1 MSGTSNPAAAEL
13 AAALAELR
21 RTEEALAA
29 LEKEKYEPIA
39 VVGMGLRIPGGND
52 DVDTFAEFLRE
63 GRSGIG
69 PLPAGERRQMAP
81 DTAAAGAP
89 EAEHAVPGGEA
100 AGDWPRGGFVRDVDR
115 FDAAFFSISPKEA
128 PYIDPQQRLA
138 LQTAWEA
145 LEHAGI
151 DPTSLRH
158 GDTGVFMGVTTLDYI
173 FESTGLAPADLDGYL
188 APGLSHSAV
197 SGRLSFFL
205 GLRGPCLTVD
215 TTCSSSLTATHLAVQ
230 ALRGG
235 ECGLALSGGVNVIH
249 NAQNHTILSLGGV
262 LSADGQCKTFD
273 ERADGY
279 ARAEGCG
286 VLVLKRL
293 SDALRDGD
301 TVHAVI
307 RGSAVGQDGESAG
320 LVAPNGAAQEQVM
333 RSALA
338 RCRLTP
344 GDIQYVEAHGTGTA
358 LGDPTEMD
366 AISDVFAKSHS
377 NDRPVLVGSLKTNIG
392 HMEGAAGA
400 GSLIK
405 AVLQLRERTVFP
417 HLNLVTPSRRIAWD
431 DAPVTVPTE
440 CRPWPGTGT
449 ARAMVNGFGVTG
461 TIASVVL
468 EEAPVATT
476 GARPSGTGRRTDEA
490 GTRANEAG
498 AQASDADTRA
508 NEAGGQADEAADP
521 RPSALLTLSA
531 KSRTSLRRLAERYL
545 DHLERH
551 PDVPVADLCR
561 TSNTG
566 RAHFRYRIAEVVGD
580 RDAAVRAL
588 GRHVADPAAGTARG
602 AGSASAPK
610 VAFLFSGT
618 GTQYPGMGAAL
629 YRQYP
634 VFRAALDE
642 CDRILTPL
650 LGVPLGEL
658 VRGECAAPERIHEP
672 RFLQPALFSLEYAMA
687 RLWLSW
693 GVRPSVLMGHSLGEF
708 AAAAVAGLFSLRDG
722 ARLVAA
728 RGRLSEAVRSK
739 GGMAAVGAPA
749 AAVAPLLDGY
759 PDLTIGAV
767 NGPGQCLLTGGDESL
782 ADAGLRLAER
792 GVKVTPLRGAV
803 PYHSPLMAEIVD
815 EFREV
820 LATVE
825 FRTPTMALVSN
836 VTGRVARGRQMAD
849 PEYWIRHLLE
859 PVQFEA
865 GVRAVDQRGRH
876 VFVELGPSAALT
888 ALARATAGEADHVWL
903 SSTFRDDH
911 DGDMIRRSLAKAYE
925 AGVPVSWAGYHEGAP
940 RHRITLPS
948 YPFDGKRYWLPTPQR
963 RAAEAAWQAERTGE
977 DVQGANGG
985 LYYEQHWVSQDLPA
999 TRREGRR
1006 VLVVGDPARLPH
1018 ALAEAAAAEG
1028 VDLAVAAGPT
1038 ALADAL
1044 DGAPPTDVC
1053 WLWRTD
1059 GAQPGE
1065 EGVAAR
1071 LRAECEANY
1080 RELLAVLDTLARKGF
1095 GRGQRL
1101 WLVSAGAQHLPGDK
1115 GTAPA
1120 AAATLWGF
1128 GRALGVEFPGYR
1140 VTLVD
1145 LAPAAEGTGAGDQ
1158 ADGAAGLVREWL
1170 AAQESE
1176 LEIVHRDGGRWVRR
1190 LRAADAV
1197 PPASR
1202 PLAVRPDRTYVV
1214 AGATGMVGR
1223 AVARRLAGLGARRLA
1238 LLSRTGGPAPALG
1251 DGVTVSVHPCDLGSA
1266 PDVDRVLAELADTA
1280 PPLGGIVHAAQER
1293 ARDLPLARQTWESL
1307 DAGFRAKVYGAWL
1320 LHEATAG
1327 LPELDFF
1334 LACSTAGALLGAATQ
1349 TGAGAGN
1356 AFLDHLV
1363 ARRAGAGLPATV
1375 VNWGPW
1381 APREPGRQLSSS
1393 LVRSWEGQGITL
1405 LEQDEATE
1413 ALPALLDAGRTQVLM
1428 GHCDWGRFVA
1438 RRAPSALFAELVPA
1452 PAADGAPTGIDA
1464 LADAPAN
1471 ARSAGIN
1478 AIVRTRL
1485 ADVLRFESADDIEPD
1500 AELAALGMDSLNAVE
1515 IRNSLEAAF
1524 RVTLPTSVTFD
1535 RPTVD
1540 LLGAYIE
1547 QLLSGAEAPA
1557 HEAGTGAHR

>member
-1 MSGTSNPAAAEL
+1 MSDTSNPTAAEL
-13 AAALAELR
+13 AAVLAELR
-21 RTEEALAA
+21 RKEEALAANAEALAA
-29 LEKEKYEPIA
+29 LEREKYEPIA
-39 VVGMGLRIPGGND
+39 IVGMGLRIPGGNN

-69 PLPAGERRQMAP
+69 PLPADERRQMAP
-81 DTAAAGAP
+81 GDGA
-89 EAEHAVPGGEA
+89 EADGQD
-100 AGDWPRGGFVRDVDR
+100 GDLPSGGFVRDVDR

-173 FESTGLAPADLDGYL
+173 FESTDLAPADLDGYL
-188 APGLSHSAV
+188 APGLTHSAV
-197 SGRLSFFL
+197 SGRMSFFL

-235 ECGLALSGGVNVIH
+235 ECGIALSGGVNVIH
-249 NAQNHTILSLGGV
+249 NAQNHTILKLGGV

-320 LVAPNGAAQEQVM
+320 LTAPNGAAQEQVM

-344 GDIQYVEAHGTGTA
+344 GDIHYVEAHGTGTA

-366 AISDVFAKSHS
+366 AISDVFATSHTKE
-377 NDRPVLVGSLKTNIG
+377 RPIVVGSLKTNIG

-431 DAPVTVPTE
+431 EAPVTVPTE
-440 CRPWPGTGT
+440 CRPWPGTGPG
-449 ARAMVNGFGVTG
+449 RAMVNGFGVTG
-461 TIASVVL
+461 TIASVIV
-468 EEAPVATT
+468 EEAPPAPAEEAEAE
-476 GARPSGTGRRTDEA
+476 ARPSA
-490 GTRANEAG
+490 V
-498 AQASDADTRA
+498 
-508 NEAGGQADEAADP
+508 
-521 RPSALLTLSA
+521 LTLSA
-531 KSRTSLRRLAERYL
+531 KSRASLRRLAERYL
-545 DHLERH
+545 DHLDRH
-551 PDVPVADLCR
+551 PGTPLADLCR

-580 RDAAVRAL
+580 RDGAVRAL
-588 GRHVADPAAGTARG
+588 GKRVESLAAGSARG
-602 AGSASAPK
+602 GSASAPK

-642 CDRILTPL
+642 CDAILTPL
-650 LGVPLGEL
+650 LGVPLGAL
-658 VRGECAAPERIHEP
+658 IRGECEAPERIHEP
-672 RFLQPALFSLEYAMA
+672 RYLQPALFSLEYAMA

-708 AAAAVAGLFSLRDG
+708 AAAAVAGLFSLEDG

-728 RGRLSEAVRSK
+728 RGRLSEALRSK

-749 AAVAPLLDGY
+749 AEIAPLIEDY

-767 NGPGQCLLTGGDESL
+767 NGPGQCLLTGGHDSL
-782 ADAGLRLAER
+782 ADAGRKLAER
-792 GVKVTPLRGAV
+792 GVKFTPLKGAV
-803 PYHSPLMAEIVD
+803 PYHSPLMAEITD
-815 EFREV
+815 AFREV
-820 LATVE
+820 LAGVE
-825 FRTPTMALVSN
+825 FRTPGMALVSN

-849 PEYWIRHLLE
+849 PEYWISHLLE

-865 GVRAVDQRGRH
+865 GVQAVDQRGRH
-876 VFVELGPSAALT
+876 VFVELGPSGALT
-888 ALARATAGEADHVWL
+888 ALARTSAGDADHVWL
-903 SSTFRDDH
+903 SSTFRDDR
-911 DGDMIRRSLAKAYE
+911 DGDMVRRSLAKAYE
-925 AGVPVSWAGYHEGAP
+925 AGVPISWTGYHEGAS
-940 RHRITLPS
+940 RRRIPVPS

-977 DVQGANGG
+977 DQQGANGG
-985 LYYEQHWVSQDLPA
+985 LFYEQHWVAQTLPD
-999 TRREGRR
+999 TRRDGRR
-1006 VLVVGDPARLPH
+1006 VLVAGGTDRLPR
-1018 ALAEAAAAEG
+1018 ALAETAAAQG
-1028 VDLAVAAGPT
+1028 VSLDVVPDPE
-1038 ALADAL
+1038 ALAGAL
-1044 DGAPPTDVC
+1044 AGEPPTDVC
-1053 WLWRTD
+1053 WLWRAHT
-1059 GAQPGE
+1059 GE
-1065 EGVAAR
+1065 ETGAAR
-1071 LRAECEANY
+1071 LRAESEANY
-1080 RELLAVLDTLARKGF
+1080 RDLLAVLDTLARSGF

-1101 WLVSAGAQHLPGDK
+1101 WLVTEGAQHLPGDK
-1115 GTAPA
+1115 NTEPA

-1128 GRALGVEFPGYR
+1128 GRALGAEFPGYR
-1140 VTLVD
+1140 VTLLD
-1145 LAPAAEGTGAGDQ
+1145 LAPG
-1158 ADGAAGLVREWL
+1158 ADGVAGLVGECL

-1190 LRAADAV
+1190 LRTAAPV
-1197 PPASR
+1197 PADSR
-1202 PLAVRPDRTYVV
+1202 PLTVRPDRTYVV

-1223 AVARRLAGLGARRLA
+1223 ALARRLVALGARHLA

-1251 DGVTVSVHPCDLGSA
+1251 DGVTVQVHACDLGSA
-1266 PDVDRVLAELADTA
+1266 ADVTRALAELAATA
-1280 PPLGGIVHAAQER
+1280 PPVGGVVHAAQEA
-1293 ARDLPLARQTWESL
+1293 ARDLPLAQQTWESL
-1307 DAGFRAKVYGAWL
+1307 DAVFQAKVYGAWL
-1320 LHEATAG
+1320 LHEATAD

-1334 LACSTAGALLGAATQ
+1334 LGCSTAGALFGAATQ
-1349 TGAGAGN
+1349 TGAGAGA
-1356 AFLDHLV
+1356 AFLDHLM
-1363 ARRAGAGLPATV
+1363 AQRAGAGLPATA

-1405 LEQDEATE
+1405 LDEDEATD
-1413 ALPALLDAGRTQVLM
+1413 ALPALLDAGRAQVLM
-1428 GHCDWGRFVA
+1428 GRCDWNRFVA
-1438 RRAPSALFAELVPA
+1438 RRAPSALFAELVSGS
-1452 PAADGAPTGIDA
+1452 AADGTPTGVDA
-1464 LADAPAN
+1464 LADTPGA

-1478 AIVRTRL
+1478 AIVRARL

-1515 IRNSLEAAF
+1515 IRNALEAAF
-1524 RVTLPTSVTFD
+1524 RITLPASVTFD
-1535 RPTVD
+1535 RPGVD

-1547 QLLSGAEAPA
+1547 ELLSGAEAPA

>member
-1 MSGTSNPAAAEL
+1 MIAQ
-13 AAALAELR
+13 LR
-21 RTEEALAA
+21 SKEEELAA
-29 LEKEKYEPIA
+29 LEREKYEPIA
-39 VVGMGLRIPGGND
+39 IVGMGLRIPGGNN

-69 PLPAGERRQMAP
+69 PLPPGERRQMAP
-81 DTAAAGAP
+81 ETGRAEGADDSAAEGPAEGA
-89 EAEHAVPGGEA
+89 
-100 AGDWPRGGFVRDVDR
+100 DDNWPRGGFVSDVDR
-115 FDAAFFSISPKEA
+115 FDAAFFSVSPKEA

-138 LQTAWEA
+138 LHTAWEA

-173 FESTGLAPADLDGYL
+173 FESTDLAPADLDGYL
-188 APGLSHSAV
+188 APGLTHSAV
-197 SGRLSFFL
+197 SGRMSFFL
-205 GLRGPCLTVD
+205 GLRGPCMTVD

-235 ECGLALSGGVNVIH
+235 ECGVALSGGVNVIH

-262 LSADGQCKTFD
+262 LSPDAQCKTFD
-273 ERADGY
+273 ERANGY

-293 SDALRDGD
+293 SDARRDGD

-338 RCRLTP
+338 RSGLEP
-344 GDIQYVEAHGTGTA
+344 ADIQYVEAHGTGTA

-366 AISDVFAKSHS
+366 AISDVFAESHTH
-377 NDRPVLVGSLKTNIG
+377 DRPMVVGSLKTNIG

-405 AVLQLRERTVFP
+405 AVLQLREKTIFP
-417 HLNLVTPSRRIAWD
+417 HLNLVNPSKRIAWD
-431 DAPVTVPTE
+431 EAPVTVPTE
-440 CRPWPGTGT
+440 VRPWPAADTG
-449 ARAMVNGFGVTG
+449 RAMVNGFGVTG
-461 TIASVVL
+461 TIASVIL
-468 EEAPVATT
+468 EEAPAELP
-476 GARPSGTGRRTDEA
+476 AETDAA
-490 GTRANEAG
+490 GTR
-498 AQASDADTRA
+498 
-508 NEAGGQADEAADP
+508 
-521 RPSALLTLSA
+521 PSAVLTLSA
-531 KSRTSLRRLAERYL
+531 KSRTSLRRLAERHL
-545 DHLERH
+545 DHLARH
-551 PDVPVADLCR
+551 PGTPLADLCR

-566 RAHFRYRIAEVVGD
+566 RAHFRHRIAEVVGD

-588 GRHVADPAAGTARG
+588 GRRVTALAEGAARG
-602 AGSASAPK
+602 GSTGAPK

-642 CDRILTPL
+642 CDAILTPL
-650 LGVPLGEL
+650 LGLPLGEL
-658 VRGECAAPERIHEP
+658 VRGECEAPERIHEP
-672 RFLQPALFSLEYAMA
+672 RYLQPALFSLEYAMA

-708 AAAAVAGLFSLRDG
+708 AAAAVAGLFSLQDG

-749 AAVAPLLDGY
+749 HEVAPLLDDY
-759 PDLTIGAV
+759 PDLSVGAV
-767 NGPGQCLLTGGDESL
+767 NGPGQSLLTGGNASL
-782 ADAGLRLAER
+782 ADAGRRLAER

-815 EFREV
+815 EFRAV
-820 LATVE
+820 LATVD
-825 FRTPTMALVSN
+825 FRAPTMAVVSN

-865 GVRAVDQRGRH
+865 GVQAVNKRGRH

-888 ALARATAGEADHVWL
+888 ALARTSAGEADHVWL

-940 RHRITLPS
+940 LNRVPLPT
-948 YPFDGKRYWLPTPQR
+948 YPFDGKRYWLPTKQR
-963 RAAEAAWQAERTGE
+963 RAAEAAWQAERDPEGG
-977 DVQGANGG
+977 QSASG
-985 LYYEQHWVSQDLPA
+985 LYYEQHWVTQDLPA

-1006 VLVVGDPARLPH
+1006 VLVTGDTARLPRE
-1018 ALAEAAAAEG
+1018 LAEKAAAEG
-1028 VDLAVAAGPT
+1028 VTLTVAADRR
-1038 ALADAL
+1038 ALAEAL
-1044 DGAPPTDVC
+1044 KGERPTDVC
-1053 WLWRTD
+1053 WLWRTGGD
-1059 GAQPGE
+1059 ATAPDAHDA
-1065 EGVAAR
+1065 AAR
-1071 LRAECEANY
+1071 LRAECETNY
-1080 RELLAVLDTLARKGF
+1080 RDLLAVLDTLAREGF

-1101 WLVSAGAQHLPGDK
+1101 WLVSEGAQHLPGDK
-1115 GTAPA
+1115 GTTPA

-1128 GRALGVEFPGYR
+1128 GRALGTEFPGYR

-1145 LAPAAEGTGAGDQ
+1145 LEPGTDDGTG
-1158 ADGAAGLVREWL
+1158 LVGEWL
-1170 AAQESE
+1170 AAGESE
-1176 LEIVHRDGGRWVRR
+1176 LEIAHRDGGRTVRR
-1190 LRAADAV
+1190 LRTADPV
-1197 PPASR
+1197 PAASR
-1202 PLAVRPDRTYVV
+1202 PLTIRPDRTYVV
-1214 AGATGMVGR
+1214 AGATGMVG
-1223 AVARRLAGLGARRLA
+1223 AALTRRLAALGARRLA
-1238 LLSRTGGPAPALG
+1238 LLSRTGGPAPDLG
-1251 DGVTVSVHPCDLGSA
+1251 DGVTASVHACDLGSA
-1266 PDVDRVLAELADTA
+1266 DDVSRVLAELAADA
-1280 PPLGGIVHAAQER
+1280 PPVGGVVHAAQE
-1293 ARDLPLARQTWESL
+1293 AAQDLPLAQQTWESL
-1307 DAGFRAKVYGAWL
+1307 DAVFRTKVYGAWL
-1320 LHEATAG
+1320 LHEATAE

-1334 LACSTAGALLGAATQ
+1334 LGCSTAGALLGAATQ

-1356 AFLDHLV
+1356 AFLDHLM
-1363 ARRAGAGLPATV
+1363 AQRGGAGLPATA

-1381 APREPGRQLSSS
+1381 APKDPARRLSAS

-1405 LEQDEATE
+1405 LEQDEAAE
-1413 ALPALLDAGRTQVLM
+1413 ALPALLDAGRGQVLM
-1428 GHCDWGRFVA
+1428 GHCDWNRFVA
-1438 RRAPSALFAELVPA
+1438 RRSPSALFADLVTGS
-1452 PAADGAPTGIDA
+1452 AAGGQTDVGA
-1464 LADAPAN
+1464 LADASGA

-1478 AIVRTRL
+1478 AIVRARL
-1485 ADVLRFESADDIEPD
+1485 ADVLRFESAEDVEPD
-1500 AELAALGMDSLNAVE
+1500 AELADLGMDSLNSVE
-1515 IRNSLEAAF
+1515 IRNALEAAF
-1524 RVTLPTSVTFD
+1524 RVTLPASITFD
-1535 RPTVD
+1535 RPSVD
-1540 LLGAYIE
+1540 LLSAYIE
-1547 QLLSGAEAPA
+1547 ELLSGADAPA
-1557 HEAGTGAHR
+1557 HEAETGAHR

>member
-1 MSGTSNPAAAEL
+1 MSDTPNPAAAEL
-13 AAALAELR
+13 AAVRAELR
-21 RTEEALAA
+21 RKEEALAA
-29 LEKEKYEPIA
+29 LEREKYEPIA
-39 VVGMGLRIPGGND
+39 IVGIGLRIPGGND
-52 DVDTFAEFLRE
+52 DVDTFADFLRE

-69 PLPAGERRQMAP
+69 PLPADERRQMAP
-81 DTAAAGAP
+81 DDTA
-89 EAEHAVPGGEA
+89 
-100 AGDWPRGGFVRDVDR
+100 DDDRPRGGFVRDVDR
-115 FDAAFFSISPKEA
+115 FDAAFFSVSPKEA

-173 FESTGLAPADLDGYL
+173 FESTDLAPADLDGYL

-197 SGRLSFFL
+197 SGRMSFFL
-205 GLRGPCLTVD
+205 GLRGPCMTVD

-235 ECGLALSGGVNVIH
+235 ECSLALSGGVNVIH
-249 NAQNHTILSLGGV
+249 NAQNHTILKLGGV
-262 LSADGQCKTFD
+262 LSADAQCKTFD

-301 TVHAVI
+301 TVHALI

-344 GDIQYVEAHGTGTA
+344 GDIHYVEAHGTGTA

-366 AISDVFAKSHS
+366 AISDVFAKSHTRE
-377 NDRPVLVGSLKTNIG
+377 RPVLVGSLKTNIG
-392 HMEGAAGA
+392 HMEGAAGV

-431 DAPVTVPTE
+431 EAPVAVPTE
-440 CRPWPGTGT
+440 CRPWPGTGPG
-449 ARAMVNGFGVTG
+449 RAMVNGFGVTG
-461 TIASVVL
+461 TIASVIL
-468 EEAPVATT
+468 EEAPPAPA
-476 GARPSGTGRRTDEA
+476 GEAPADARPSA
-490 GTRANEAG
+490 V
-498 AQASDADTRA
+498 
-508 NEAGGQADEAADP
+508 
-521 RPSALLTLSA
+521 LTLSA

-551 PDVPVADLCR
+551 PEIPLADLCR

-580 RDAAVRAL
+580 RADAVRAL
-588 GRHVADPAAGTARG
+588 GRRAKSLAAGSTRG
-602 AGSASAPK
+602 GGSASAPK

-634 VFRAALDE
+634 AFRAALDE
-642 CDRILTPL
+642 CDAILTPL
-650 LGVPLGEL
+650 LGVPLGAL
-658 VRGECAAPERIHEP
+658 IRGECARPERIHEP
-672 RFLQPALFSLEYAMA
+672 RYLQPALFSLEYAMA

-708 AAAAVAGLFSLRDG
+708 AAAAVAGLFSLEDG

-728 RGRLSEAVRSK
+728 RGRLSEAVRSE

-749 AAVAPLLDGY
+749 AEIAPLVEDY

-767 NGPGQCLLTGGDESL
+767 NGPGQCLLTGGSQSL
-782 ADAGLRLAER
+782 ADAGRRLAER
-792 GVKVTPLRGAV
+792 GVKFTPLKGAV
-803 PYHSPLMAEIVD
+803 PYHSPLMARIVD

-820 LATVE
+820 LAGVE
-825 FRTPTMALVSN
+825 FRTPGMALVSN

-865 GVRAVDQRGRH
+865 GVQAVDRRGRH
-876 VFVELGPSAALT
+876 VFVEIGPSGALT
-888 ALARATAGEADHVWL
+888 ALARASAVDADHVWL
-903 SSTFRDDH
+903 SSTFRDDR

-925 AGVPVSWAGYHEGAP
+925 AGVTVSWADYHEGAP
-940 RHRITLPS
+940 SRRVPLPS

-963 RAAEAAWQAERTGE
+963 RAAEAAWQAERTGA
-977 DVQGANGG
+977 DQGADGG
-985 LYYEQHWVSQDLPA
+985 LFYEQHWVPQPLPDP
-999 TRREGRR
+999 RREGRR
-1006 VLVVGDPARLPH
+1006 VVVAGGTDRLPRG
-1018 ALAEAAAAEG
+1018 LAEAAAAQG
-1028 VDLAVAAGPT
+1028 VTLDVVSGPADLAG
-1038 ALADAL
+1038 ALA
-1044 DGAPPTDVC
+1044 GEPPTDVC
-1053 WLWRTD
+1053 WLWRAHD
-1059 GAQPGE
+1059 GAGPA
-1065 EGVAAR
+1065 AAR
-1071 LRAECEANY
+1071 LRAESEANY
-1080 RELLAVLDTLARKGF
+1080 RDLLAVLDTLAASGF

-1101 WLVSAGAQHLPGDK
+1101 WLVTEGAQYLPGDK
-1115 GTAPA
+1115 GIEPA

-1128 GRALGVEFPGYR
+1128 GRALGAEFPGYR
-1140 VTLVD
+1140 ATLVD
-1145 LAPAAEGTGAGDQ
+1145 LEPGS
-1158 ADGAAGLVREWL
+1158 DGGAGLVAEWS
-1170 AAQESE
+1170 AAGESE

-1190 LRAADAV
+1190 LRTADPV
-1197 PPASR
+1197 PADSR
-1202 PLAVRPDRTYVV
+1202 PRTIRSDRTYVV

-1223 AVARRLAGLGARRLA
+1223 ALARRLVALGARHLA
-1238 LLSRTGGPAPALG
+1238 LLSRTGGPAPDFG
-1251 DGVTVSVHPCDLGSA
+1251 DGVTVQVHACDLGSA
-1266 PDVDRVLAELADTA
+1266 PDVTRVLAELAATA
-1280 PPLGGIVHAAQER
+1280 PPVGGVVHAAQEA
-1293 ARDLPLARQTWESL
+1293 ARDLPLAQQTWENL
-1307 DAGFRAKVYGAWL
+1307 DAAFQAKVYGAWL

-1334 LACSTAGALLGAATQ
+1334 LGCSTAGALFGAATQ
-1349 TGAGAGN
+1349 TGAGAGA
-1356 AFLDHLV
+1356 AFLDHLM
-1363 ARRAGAGLPATV
+1363 AQRAGAGLPATA

-1405 LEQDEATE
+1405 LEEDEATD
-1413 ALPALLDAGRTQVLM
+1413 ALPALLDAGRAQVLM
-1428 GHCDWGRFVA
+1428 GRCDWKRFVA
-1438 RRAPSALFAELVPA
+1438 RRAPSALFAELVPDGG
-1452 PAADGAPTGIDA
+1452 ADGVPSGVDA
-1464 LADAPAN
+1464 LSEEPGA

-1478 AIVRTRL
+1478 AIVRARL

-1515 IRNSLEAAF
+1515 IRNALEAAF
-1524 RVTLPTSVTFD
+1524 RITLPASVTFD
-1535 RPTVD
+1535 RPGVD
-1540 LLGAYIE
+1540 LLSAYIDE
-1547 QLLSGAEAPA
+1547 LLSGAKAPA

>member
-1 MSGTSNPAAAEL
+1 MSETSSPAAAEL
-13 AAALAELR
+13 AAVRAELR
-21 RTEEALAA
+21 RKEDALAANAEALAA
-29 LEKEKYEPIA
+29 LEREKYEPIA
-39 VVGMGLRIPGGND
+39 IVGMGLRIPGGND

-81 DTAAAGAP
+81 
-89 EAEHAVPGGEA
+89 GEDE
-100 AGDWPRGGFVRDVDR
+100 GEEQEGRPRGGFVRDVDR

-173 FESTGLAPADLDGYL
+173 FESTDLAPADLDGYL

-197 SGRLSFFL
+197 SGRMSFFL
-205 GLRGPCLTVD
+205 GLRGPCMTVD

-235 ECGLALSGGVNVIH
+235 ECGIALSGGVNVIH
-249 NAQNHTILSLGGV
+249 NAQNHTILKLGGV

-338 RCRLTP
+338 RCRLAP
-344 GDIQYVEAHGTGTA
+344 GDIHYVEAHGTGTA

-366 AISDVFAKSHS
+366 AISDVFAESHTKE
-377 NDRPVLVGSLKTNIG
+377 RPMVVGSLKTNIG

-431 DAPVTVPTE
+431 DAPVTVPAE
-440 CRPWPGTGT
+440 CRPWPGTGPG
-449 ARAMVNGFGVTG
+449 RAMVNGFGVTG

-468 EEAPVATT
+468 EEAPAAPA
-476 GARPSGTGRRTDEA
+476 GEADAPARPSA
-490 GTRANEAG
+490 V
-498 AQASDADTRA
+498 
-508 NEAGGQADEAADP
+508 
-521 RPSALLTLSA
+521 LTLSA
-531 KSRTSLRRLAERYL
+531 KSRASLRRLAERYL
-545 DHLERH
+545 DHLDRH
-551 PDVPVADLCR
+551 PDTPLADLCR

-566 RAHFRYRIAEVVGD
+566 RAHFRHRIAEVVGD
-580 RDAAVRAL
+580 RTDAVRAL
-588 GRHVADPAAGTARG
+588 GRRAESLAAGGARG
-602 AGSASAPK
+602 GGSASAPK

-629 YRQYP
+629 YHQYP

-642 CDRILTPL
+642 CDAVLTPL
-650 LGVPLGEL
+650 LGLPLGEL
-658 VRGECAAPERIHEP
+658 IRGECEAPERIHEP
-672 RFLQPALFSLEYAMA
+672 RYLQPALFSLEYAMA

-708 AAAAVAGLFSLRDG
+708 AAAAVAGLFSLEDG

-728 RGRLSEAVRSK
+728 RGRLSEALRSK

-749 AAVAPLLDGY
+749 AEIAPLVEDY

-767 NGPGQCLLTGGDESL
+767 NGPGQCLLTGGHDAL
-782 ADAGLRLAER
+782 TDAGRRLAER
-792 GVKVTPLRGAV
+792 GVKFTPLKGAV
-803 PYHSPLMAEIVD
+803 PYHSPLMAEIAD
-815 EFREV
+815 AFREV
-820 LATVE
+820 LAGVE
-825 FRTPTMALVSN
+825 FRTPGMALVSN

-849 PEYWIRHLLE
+849 PEYWIGHLLE

-865 GVRAVDQRGRH
+865 GVQAVDQRGRH
-876 VFVELGPSAALT
+876 VFVELGPSGALT
-888 ALARATAGEADHVWL
+888 ALARTTAGEGDHVWL
-903 SSTFRDDH
+903 SSTFRDDR

-940 RHRITLPS
+940 LRRVPVPS
-948 YPFDGKRYWLPTPQR
+948 YPFDGKRYWLPTAQR

-977 DVQGANGG
+977 DPRGANGG
-985 LYYEQHWVSQDLPA
+985 LFYEQHWVPRTLPD

-1006 VLVVGDPARLPH
+1006 VLVAGDTDRLPGG
-1018 ALAEAAAAEG
+1018 LAAAA
-1028 VDLAVAAGPT
+1028 AAAGVTLDVVPGHA
-1038 ALADAL
+1038 ALAGAL
-1044 DGAPPTDVC
+1044 EGEPPTDVC
-1053 WLWRTD
+1053 WLWRAHT
-1059 GAQPGE
+1059 GE
-1065 EGVAAR
+1065 EDGVAR
-1071 LRAECEANY
+1071 LRAESEANY
-1080 RELLAVLDTLARKGF
+1080 RDLLGVLDTLARSGF

-1101 WLVSAGAQHLPGDK
+1101 WLVTGGAQHLPGDK
-1115 GTAPA
+1115 SAEPA

-1128 GRALGVEFPGYR
+1128 GRALGAEFPGYR
-1140 VTLVD
+1140 VTLLD
-1145 LAPAAEGTGAGDQ
+1145 LAPGGRA
-1158 ADGAAGLVREWL
+1158 AAGLVGEWS
-1170 AAQESE
+1170 AAGESE

-1190 LRAADAV
+1190 LRAACPV
-1197 PPASR
+1197 PEDSR
-1202 PLAVRPDRTYVV
+1202 PRTVRPDRTYVV

-1223 AVARRLAGLGARRLA
+1223 AVARRLVALGARHLA

-1251 DGVTVSVHPCDLGSA
+1251 DGVTVRVHACDLGSA
-1266 PDVDRVLAELADTA
+1266 PDVTRVLTELAAGA
-1280 PPLGGIVHAAQER
+1280 PPVGGVVHAAQEA
-1293 ARDLPLARQTWESL
+1293 ARDLPLAQQTWESL
-1307 DAGFRAKVYGAWL
+1307 DAVFQAKVYGAWL
-1320 LHEATAG
+1320 LHEATAD

-1334 LACSTAGALLGAATQ
+1334 LGCSTAGALFGAATQ
-1349 TGAGAGN
+1349 TGAGAGA
-1356 AFLDHLV
+1356 AFLDHLM
-1363 ARRAGAGLPATV
+1363 AQRAGAGLPATA

-1405 LEQDEATE
+1405 LEEDEATD
-1413 ALPALLDAGRTQVLM
+1413 ALPALLDAGRAQVLM
-1428 GHCDWGRFVA
+1428 GRCDWNRFVA
-1438 RRAPSALFAELVPA
+1438 RRAPSALFAELVSGA
-1452 PAADGAPTGIDA
+1452 AADGAPTGVDA
-1464 LADAPAN
+1464 LADTSGA

-1478 AIVRTRL
+1478 AIVRARL

-1524 RVTLPTSVTFD
+1524 RITLPASVTFD
-1535 RPTVD
+1535 RPGVD
-1540 LLGAYIE
+1540 LLSAHIE
-1547 QLLSGAEAPA
+1547 ELLSGAEAPA